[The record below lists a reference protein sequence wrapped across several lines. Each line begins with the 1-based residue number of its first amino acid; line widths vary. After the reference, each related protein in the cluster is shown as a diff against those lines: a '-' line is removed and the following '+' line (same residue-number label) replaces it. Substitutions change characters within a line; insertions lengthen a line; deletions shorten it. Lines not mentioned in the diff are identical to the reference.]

1 MGVRV
6 PDRIA
11 DVDELEELLSEPDDA
26 LTEMMGRLTGDILV
40 LGAGG
45 KMGPTLA
52 RMARRAAD
60 RAGTD
65 SSYRKVIAVS
75 RYTNR
80 DAATLLERTGVQTI
94 AADLMDPA
102 QLRLLPDCPN
112 IVFMAGMKFGS
123 SGNEALTWAMNVDL
137 PAMVCRRFPEARF
150 AAFSTGNVNAMAKV
164 TEGGSIETE
173 APGPVGEYAMSCLGR
188 ERIFEHYSRTTGLR
202 ASILRLSYAVEMRY
216 GVLLDTA
223 LKVWNGIPVDL
234 VMGNMPAIWQRDA
247 NSQALRSLEHAAS
260 PATVINITGP
270 EFLSVRQIALRF
282 GREFDRQVVFTG
294 TERGEALLSCT
305 QKAQALFGYPS
316 IPVEQVIQWTADWVK
331 HGGTTLNK
339 PTHYETTDGKF

>member
-1 MGVRV
+1 
-6 PDRIA
+6 
-11 DVDELEELLSEPDDA
+11 
-26 LTEMMGRLTGDILV
+26 
-40 LGAGG
+40 
-45 KMGPTLA
+45 
-52 RMARRAAD
+52 MARRAAD
-60 RAGTD
+60 RAGSA
-65 SSYRKVIAVS
+65 SSARKVIAVS
-75 RYTNR
+75 RYTSR
-80 DAATLLERTGVQTI
+80 ETAAQLERTGVQTI
-94 AADLMDPA
+94 TADLLDPT
-102 QLRLLPDCPN
+102 QLQLLPDCPN

-123 SGNEALTWAMNVDL
+123 TGNEALTWAMNVDL
-137 PAMVCRRFPEARF
+137 PAMVCRRFPDARF

-164 TEGGSIETE
+164 TEGGSVETDT
-173 APGPVGEYAMSCLGR
+173 PGPVGEYAMSCLGR

-223 LKVWNGIPVDL
+223 LKVYNGTPVDL

-270 EFLSVRQIALRF
+270 EFLSVRQLALRF
-282 GREFDRQVVFTG
+282 GKEFNRKVVFTG

-305 QKAQALFGYPS
+305 HKSQALFGYPL
-316 IPVEQVIQWTADWVK
+316 VTTEQVIQWTADWVRR
-331 HGGTTLNK
+331 GGTTLNK